1 MGLSIQMPLASAE
14 SNACYLA
21 PETVSSCTDSTDFVL
36 SETETLRES
45 SVCSTIAAEALL
57 PEDDLPDGTL
67 EDVSKVSKF
76 RQKLDRPAGGLPGRA
91 SVLSESGVPISENTN
106 FSSHQ
111 PQATSTANEE
121 TFTEENAQFIEVKK
135 IEARSN
141 IAQQLYG
148 VGKSKWQPRIPPAVT
163 ESSRAVPSYEIVKA
177 TLEKTTGSDGVRVSK
192 FQAKLSETKTKGE
205 FPAVKKK

>member
-1 MGLSIQMPLASAE
+1 MFEAKVAEVQRELKQMQLEQRMAPSGTIGAVVAGAHKDRTEYPNASAE

-76 RQKLDRPAGGLPGRA
+76 RQKLDRGAGGLP
-91 SVLSESGVPISENTN
+91 
-106 FSSHQ
+106 
-111 PQATSTANEE
+111 
-121 TFTEENAQFIEVKK
+121 
-135 IEARSN
+135 
-141 IAQQLYG
+141 
-148 VGKSKWQPRIPPAVT
+148 AV
-163 ESSRAVPSYEIVKA
+163 
-177 TLEKTTGSDGVRVSK
+177 VRVSSVK
-192 FQAKLSETKTKGE
+192 AVLLYQKIQTFLLISLKPLLRPMKKHSRKRMLSLLKLKKLRHGLISHNSYTELASPNGNPG
-205 FPAVKKK
+205 FPQQ